1 MKPLDCQQDKI
12 SKIKTKLGV
21 DDFMNFIHCFLVYED
36 VLYYLTSYNTA
47 SIDIPD
53 GSQHDI

>member
-21 DDFMNFIHCFLVYED
+21 DDFMNFIHCFLVYKD
-36 VLYYLTSYNTA
+36 IIYFLTFSNTA
-47 SIDIPD
+47 SIGIPD
-53 GSQHDI
+53 GSQQDI